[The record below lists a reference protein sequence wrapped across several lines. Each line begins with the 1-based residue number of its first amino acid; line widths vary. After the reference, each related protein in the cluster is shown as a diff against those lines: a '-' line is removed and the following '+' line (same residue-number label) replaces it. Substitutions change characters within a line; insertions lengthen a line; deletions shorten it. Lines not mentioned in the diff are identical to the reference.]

1 MVARRTQLKAQQ
13 GMAQFCTI
21 PWIGDSNE
29 MQEEK
34 NIEMIVYR
42 LVKKDE
48 YQYQIKKDRKVVN
61 RITKAGGGW
70 YSCSLIFSI
79 VDKAVNYWVGLKE
92 KTSAEFGED
101 IKMKV
106 VGK

>member
-48 YQYQIKKDRKVVN
+48 YQYQIKKDQVRAQSELLCLAFDHDGKVERLRKASFDLCHMTG
-61 RITKAGGGW
+61 RMTTIPLAPLPFIT
-70 YSCSLIFSI
+70 
-79 VDKAVNYWVGLKE
+79 
-92 KTSAEFGED
+92 
-101 IKMKV
+101 
-106 VGK
+106 